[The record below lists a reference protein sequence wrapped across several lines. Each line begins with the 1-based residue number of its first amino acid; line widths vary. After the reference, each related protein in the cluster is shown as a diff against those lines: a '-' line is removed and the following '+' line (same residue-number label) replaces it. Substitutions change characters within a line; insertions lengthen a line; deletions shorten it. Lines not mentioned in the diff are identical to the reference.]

1 MLNTFWPILL
11 VAIAN
16 TTYNICAK
24 STPANINPF
33 ATLCITYLVA
43 ACSCV
48 GMFFL
53 TSPVKNLVQE
63 VAKINWTSFVFGL
76 VVVALEFGYINIFR
90 VGWKVSTA
98 SLVTNIILACALLL
112 VGFFVYKES
121 ISLRQIIG
129 MLVCLLGLVL
139 ISK

>member
-11 VAIAN
+11 VAVAN

-24 STPANINPF
+24 STPASINPF

-53 TSPVKNLVQE
+53 TFPVKNLVQE
-63 VAKINWTSFVFGL
+63 VTKINWTSFAFGL
-76 VVVALEFGYINIFR
+76 IVVALEFGYINIFR

-112 VGFFVYKES
+112 IGFFVYKES

-129 MLVCLLGLVL
+129 MLVCLFGLVL